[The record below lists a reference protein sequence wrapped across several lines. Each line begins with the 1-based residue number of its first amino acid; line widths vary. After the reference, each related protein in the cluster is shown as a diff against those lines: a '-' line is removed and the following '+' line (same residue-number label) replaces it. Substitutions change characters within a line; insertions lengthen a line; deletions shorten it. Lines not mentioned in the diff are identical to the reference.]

1 MEGEVTARPSTI
13 VNADLIIMKGLNQVS
28 IPFALGKRKQQQ
40 TIPEKILLPLIIE
53 IEQIV
58 NGVSQLV
65 NTLIFAAW
73 LAGNIMITQI
83 NNIIDNVN
91 SFGSNIPN
99 VNPDLLGDI
108 EGLPLIPI
116 NEIVTFGGDRI
127 GMLLLEND
135 FVNVPKI
142 IKIDT
147 VANQSVAPS
156 ITSEVLGFELSFNDF
171 AQYVLGMDLSAI
183 DYGANK
189 VNIDNATILS
199 AENIYKKFHYI
210 NSFVPTDIADTDDNP
225 LTPQLHNQWKLYEF
239 DNVPFCYE
247 DYLKVRKDNKI
258 IFVDK
263 FGLVEGIEWNIFNQ
277 TAKISFRVND
287 LYTANLENVELIPI
301 GR

>member
-1 MEGEVTARPSTI
+1 
-13 VNADLIIMKGLNQVS
+13 L
-28 IPFALGKRKQQQ
+28 
-40 TIPEKILLPLIIE
+40 
-53 IEQIV
+53 V
-58 NGVSQLV
+58 NG
-65 NTLIFAAW
+65 LIFTVW
-73 LAGNIMITQI
+73 LAGNVMITQI
-83 NNIIDNVN
+83 NNIIDTVN
-91 SFGSNIPN
+91 GLPGGVSIPN
-99 VNPDLLGDI
+99 INSDLLGDI
-108 EGLPLIPI
+108 EGLPLVPI
-116 NEIVTFGGDRI
+116 NEIVTFGADRI

-147 VANQSVAPS
+147 VASQ
-156 ITSEVLGFELSFNDF
+156 TSGYDWGTANVEGFEFDFNDF
-171 AQYVLGMDLSAI
+171 TQYVLGVDFSAI

-210 NSFVPTDIADTDDNP
+210 NSFVPTDVSNTDDNP